1 MLSGRISDPTW
12 SLGGNAIDDFVP
24 IAGLSHLPI
33 DTDHLQAWVLYAHRI
48 YTNKGS
54 QQGLNDLRSVIPL
67 VLHTLTI
74 EALFEAALDFF
85 TDVLVN
91 FPAFFEPRHLASL
104 STILS
109 DAPAQAWVLE
119 LKAGDFGE
127 DAQDFSRLLFAY
139 GNAAVQDL
147 ARNTG
152 DPAQVQVLN
161 QLVQLVDC
169 KGYDGA
175 EIQMCSQAVEFWG
188 IFTEYA
194 IDELFSDEGIP
205 AWIDEA
211 KKYIIS
217 ALEHGWAKIRFPSSD
232 VVTSWDS
239 DTRTDFKGLR
249 RDVQDLVQASFTLL
263 GLSIFETFA
272 HLAMSALDR
281 RAWSDVEAALFCLN
295 ALSDSVAADT
305 AADHVLSNVFGS
317 QLFAGTTIADA
328 QLPVQAQQTALDTL
342 TNYTAFFERQ
352 HEFLPGMLAYLFQC
366 LGNPA
371 LANPA
376 AKAIFSTCSLCRK
389 RLVGEIGNFL
399 KAYQDLEQNDA
410 NVREKILGA
419 IAMIIRELPQGESQ
433 LNPLSELIN
442 YVEKDVAAVG
452 EALAAGQ
459 VEEALASGV
468 CALRCLVGI
477 GKALQAP
484 DEVTI
489 DLEADAEPNDPRS
502 GVWASPPGLELQSR
516 IIHMLQ
522 ATTSSL
528 HLYSDITEA
537 ACQVLR
543 TGYKETE
550 PGLFVLP
557 PSVTVDLVEYGFG
570 AGFGSPSLN
579 YLLDA
584 ASAMLSRRHYA
595 STDAMSAASSTLFQL
610 VLVFVESRNSERPQ
624 AQHNSRCIHGISD

>member
-1 MLSGRISDPTW
+1 
-12 SLGGNAIDDFVP
+12 
-24 IAGLSHLPI
+24 
-33 DTDHLQAWVLYAHRI
+33 LYAHRI
-48 YTNKGS
+48 YTNKGF

-67 VLHTLTI
+67 VLHTFTV
-74 EALFEAALDFF
+74 EVLFEATVEFF

-91 FPAFFEPRHLASL
+91 FPAFFEPHHLASL
-104 STILS
+104 AGILS
-109 DAPAQAWVLE
+109 NASAQEWVLE

-139 GNAAVQDL
+139 GDAAVHDL
-147 ARNTG
+147 ARNTD
-152 DPAQVQVLN
+152 DPAQAQILN

-175 EIQMCSQAVEFWG
+175 EIQMCSQAVEFWANL
-188 IFTEYA
+188 TEYA
-194 IDELFSDEGIP
+194 IDELFSDEGTP
-205 AWIDEA
+205 AWIDIA

-217 ALEHGWAKIRFPSSD
+217 ALEHGWTKIRFPSSD
-232 VVTSWDS
+232 VVASWDS
-239 DTRTDFKGLR
+239 ETRTDFKALR

-281 RAWSDVEAALFCLN
+281 QAWSDVEAALYCLN
-295 ALSDSVAADT
+295 ALSDSVAANI
-305 AADHVLSNVFGS
+305 AADHVLSKVFGS
-317 QLFAGTTIADA
+317 QIFAGSMVADA

-342 TNYTAFFERQ
+342 TNYNAFFERQ
-352 HEFLPGMLAYLFQC
+352 HEYIPGMLAYLFQC

-371 LANPA
+371 LAYPA
-376 AKAIFSTCSLCRK
+376 AKAIFSTCSSCRK
-389 RLVGEIGNFL
+389 RLIGEIGSFL
-399 KAYQDLEQNDA
+399 KAYQDLERNDA

-419 IAMIIRELPQGESQ
+419 IAMVIREIPQGESQ
-433 LNPLSELIN
+433 LDPLSELLK
-442 YVEKDVAAVG
+442 YVEKDVAFVG

-459 VEEALASGV
+459 VEEALVAGV
-468 CALRCLVGI
+468 CALRCLAGI
-477 GKALQAP
+477 GKAVQAP
-484 DEVTI
+484 DEITI
-489 DLEADAEPNDPRS
+489 DLEADAEAKDPQLA
-502 GVWASPPGLELQSR
+502 VWASPPGLELQSR
-516 IIHMLQ
+516 IVRMLQ
-522 ATTSSL
+522 TTTSSL

-543 TGYKETE
+543 TGYKENE

-557 PSVTVDLVEYGFG
+557 PSVTVDLVEHGFRSG
-570 AGFGSPSLN
+570 LGSPSLN

-595 STDAMSAASSTLFQL
+595 SADAMSAASSRLLQL

-624 AQHNSRCIHGISD
+624 VGGSLQQWMVCLTDTAIQTNQPTTRR